1 MEEDTE
7 EYREKKKT
15 QSQYQAQNEL
25 LTCFDLP
32 LYNSE
37 L

>member
-7 EYREKKKT
+7 EYIEKKT
-15 QSQYQAQNEL
+15 QSQHQAQNEL